1 MIAIDTNLIIRLL
14 TKDDAEQHK
23 TSLKLFESENLFVP
37 DTVVLESE
45 WVLRVAY
52 DFSPEDICDAFRK
65 LFGLPNV
72 HINNAFAIAQA
83 IEWHEKGMEFADAS
97 HLSLSQSCRSLKTF
111 DTKFIK
117 ISKNLSKCIVEKP

>member
-1 MIAIDTNLIIRLL
+1 MT
-14 TKDDAEQHK
+14 
-23 TSLKLFESENLFVP
+23 
-37 DTVVLESE
+37 
-45 WVLRVAY
+45 
-52 DFSPEDICDAFRK
+52 FSPEDICDAFRK

-72 HINNAFAIAQA
+72 HINNALPLHA

-97 HLSLSQSCRSLKTF
+97 HLSEPKLQKSENL